1 MGYRRHERIV
11 RREEAEQG
19 PLAGLEEL
27 GASSATL
34 FDRFA
39 AVDLADHFP
48 STTSGRFDECLD
60 FEPPPRLA

>member
-1 MGYRRHERIV
+1 MAYRRNERIV
-11 RREEAEQG
+11 WREEAEQG

-39 AVDLADHFP
+39 AVDLAEQPP
-48 STTSGRFDECLD
+48 SATSGRFDVCLD
-60 FEPPPRLA
+60 VEPPPRLA